1 MGSLFAGGGAGDR
14 DYKQVVRDAIDSIG
28 EDVSLKI
35 DTKDINTIYLHEA
48 TKCLRRSF
56 YDRMDPLDTAQTQFN
71 KVLGGLFR
79 KMKSNAT
86 TGKYDMDGGL
96 VLKGEAD
103 MIKDD
108 VILIF
113 RSVDKFPENPMPVDM
128 LYLNACMWLFEKI
141 EGVIVYITPDGK
153 EDSFVA
159 NRNQK
164 MFEEVIRRT
173 KVLHDLL
180 EKNKADP
187 KAKPPIIEPSLD
199 CLDCQYYERCYIKKK
214 TGKTITISS
223 LFGKFG
229 KEDTI

>member
-1 MGSLFAGGGAGDR
+1 MGRSDAGDR

-28 EDVSLKI
+28 EDISFKI
-35 DTKDINTIYLHEA
+35 DTKDINTIYLYEA

-56 YDRMDPLDTAQTQFN
+56 YDRTDLLETEHTQFN
-71 KVLGGLFR
+71 KILGGLFR
-79 KMKSNAT
+79 KIKSQST
-86 TGKYDMDGGL
+86 VGKYDMTGGL
-96 VLKGEAD
+96 TLKGQAD

-108 VILIF
+108 VVLIF
-113 RSVDKFPENPMPVDM
+113 RSIAKFPENPIPADM
-128 LYLNACMWLFEKI
+128 LYINACMWMFDQI

-153 EDSFVA
+153 EESFVT

-164 MFEEVIRRT
+164 MFEEVVRRT
-173 KVLHDLL
+173 KIFHDLL
-180 EKNKADP
+180 EKHNADP

>member
-1 MGSLFAGGGAGDR
+1 MGSSDAGDR

-28 EDVSLKI
+28 EDISFKI
-35 DTKDINTIYLHEA
+35 DTKDINTIYLYEA

-56 YDRMDPLDTAQTQFN
+56 YDRTDLLETEHTQFN
-71 KVLGGLFR
+71 KILGGLFR
-79 KMKSNAT
+79 KIKSQST
-86 TGKYDMDGGL
+86 VGEYDMTGGL
-96 VLKGEAD
+96 TLKGQAD

-108 VILIF
+108 VVLIF
-113 RSVDKFPENPMPVDM
+113 RSIAKFPENPIPADM
-128 LYLNACMWLFEKI
+128 LYINACMWMFDQI

-153 EDSFVA
+153 EESFVT

-164 MFEEVIRRT
+164 MFEEVVRRT
-173 KVLHDLL
+173 KIFHDLL
-180 EKNKADP
+180 EKHNADP

>member
-1 MGSLFAGGGAGDR
+1 MSDPGDR
-14 DYKQVVRDAIDSIG
+14 DYKQIVRDAIDSIG
-28 EDVSLKI
+28 EDVSLKFDANDPSI
-35 DTKDINTIYLHEA
+35 IYLHET

-56 YDRMDPLDTAQTQFN
+56 YDRTDPLETEQTQFN

-79 KMKSNAT
+79 KMKSHST
-86 TGKYDMDGGL
+86 VGKYDMTGGL
-96 VLKGEAD
+96 TLKAQVD

-108 VILIF
+108 VIMIF
-113 RSVDKFPENPMPVDM
+113 RSVHHYPENPLPVDI
-128 LYLNACMWLFEKI
+128 LYVNACMWMFNKI

>member
-1 MGSLFAGGGAGDR
+1 MGPLFAGGGAGDR
-14 DYKQVVRDAIDSIG
+14 DYKQVVKDAFDSID
-28 EDVSLKI
+28 EVVSLKI
-35 DTKDINTIYLHEA
+35 DTKDTNTIYLHEA

-56 YDRMDPLDTAQTQFN
+56 YDRIDPLETEQTQFN

-86 TGKYDMDGGL
+86 VGKYDLNGGL
-96 VLKGEAD
+96 TLKGQAD

-108 VILIF
+108 VVLLF
-113 RSVDKFPENPMPVDM
+113 RSIDKFPENPLAVDM
-128 LYLNACMWLFEKI
+128 LYLNACMWLFDKI

-153 EDSFVA
+153 EDSFVT

-164 MFEEVIRRT
+164 MFEEVVRRT
-173 KVLHDLL
+173 KIFHDLL
-180 EKNKADP
+180 EKNNADP

-214 TGKTITISS
+214 TGRTITMGS
-223 LFGKFG
+223 LLNQFGKD
-229 KEDTI
+229 DTI

>member
-1 MGSLFAGGGAGDR
+1 MGRSDAGDR

-28 EDVSLKI
+28 EDISFKF
-35 DTKDINTIYLHEA
+35 DTKDINTIYLHET

-56 YDRMDPLDTAQTQFN
+56 YDRTDPLETEQTQFN

-79 KMKSNAT
+79 KMQSNSSIA
-86 TGKYDMDGGL
+86 KYDMKSGL
-96 VLKGEAD
+96 TLKGQAD

-113 RSVDKFPENPMPVDM
+113 RSIAKFPDNPIPADM
-128 LYLNACMWLFEKI
+128 LYVNACMWMFDKI